1 MWGDVSHVFVVFPGS
16 LCRDGYSLVLVRTV
30 RVWWAASDL
39 SAVRD
44 NWDDNAAA
52 TTDNSVWCMDI
63 TTLINNDPTTS
74 RPQDDHTHRRLL
86 HADTGWPRHTSRADT
101 CQPTVTVGEPTW
113 RPDTTHRTKYTSGR
127 DGCRQVKTGYN
138 TQWLSAKTRNKRHPL
153 LIMVYFILQLQAGL
167 MQY

>member
-1 MWGDVSHVFVVFPGS
+1 MRNVRRCQSCFVVFPGS

-30 RVWWAASDL
+30 RVWWGASDL

-101 CQPTVTVGEPTW
+101 VS
-113 RPDTTHRTKYTSGR
+113 RLS
-127 DGCRQVKTGYN
+127 
-138 TQWLSAKTRNKRHPL
+138 LSASRHDGPTRPTGQNTRLAETDAARSKLGITLSGSVRKLGTSAIHCWL
-153 LIMVYFILQLQAGL
+153 WFISYCSYKLD
-167 MQY
+167 